1 MPAMPMNKENAALA
15 AAAEWFARLGDET
28 ADEAERQRWHEW
40 LAAAPEHAQAW
51 ARVEMIAQPF
61 SRLRANTPPACSRQA
76 LLEARRELGCKS
88 RRQALR
94 LLGVGVMALGGLS
107 VLGAALPRPAQWQVL
122 AALTADLRTAVGE
135 TRQLELDDGSQLS
148 LNTATRVK
156 VDYNDEMRRVVLYDG
171 EILLDSGVDR
181 RSVPRPLVVDTVH
194 GRVTALGTRFSVRSV
209 GGQTQ
214 VDVFAGAVRLA
225 PVDGDGT
232 VIVETGES
240 GRLTTR
246 LAAGH
251 GSAAAAREGW
261 TKGLLI
267 ADNVPLIDFLP
278 ELGRYT
284 TVKLEVEPRVSQLRL
299 VGVYRIGN
307 PERDVPL
314 ILAAL
319 EGSLPLQVEGAGHDH
334 LRLIAK

>member
-1 MPAMPMNKENAALA
+1 MPMNKENAALA

-61 SRLRANTPPACSRQA
+61 SRLRANAPPACSRQA
-76 LLEARRELGCKS
+76 LLEARREP

-94 LLGVGVMALGGLS
+94 LLGVGAMALGGLA

-156 VDYNDEMRRVVLYDG
+156 VDYNDELRRIVLYDG

-209 GGQTQ
+209 GGQTE

-225 PVDGDGT
+225 PVDGDRT

-267 ADNVPLIDFLP
+267 ADNVPLADFLG

-307 PERDVPL
+307 PERDLPL

-319 EGSLPLQVEGAGHDH
+319 EGSLPLQVERAGHDH

>member
-1 MPAMPMNKENAALA
+1 MPMNKENAALA
-15 AAAEWFARLGDET
+15 AAAQWFARLGDET
-28 ADEAERQRWHEW
+28 ADEAERQRWREW
-40 LAAAPEHAQAW
+40 LAAAPEHARAW
-51 ARVEMIAQPF
+51 ARVEMIARPF
-61 SRLRANTPPACSRQA
+61 SRLRANAHPACSRQA
-76 LLEARRELGCKS
+76 LLEARHEP

-94 LLGVGVMALGGLS
+94 LLGVGVMALGGLA

-122 AALTADLRTAVGE
+122 AALTADLRTEIGE

-156 VDYNDEMRRVVLYDG
+156 LDYNDALRRIVLYDG

-181 RSVPRPLVVDTVH
+181 RNMPRPLVVDTVH

-225 PVDGDGT
+225 PVDGAAT
-232 VIVETGES
+232 VIVEAGAS
-240 GRLTTR
+240 GSLTAR
-246 LAAGH
+246 QAAAQGA
-251 GSAAAAREGW
+251 AAAAREGW

-267 ADNVPLIDFLP
+267 ADNLPLVDFLV

-284 TVKLEVEPRVSQLRL
+284 TVKLEAEPRLSQLRL

-307 PERDVPL
+307 PGHDLPL

-319 EGSLPLQVEGAGHDH
+319 EGSLPLRVATVGDDH

>member
-1 MPAMPMNKENAALA
+1 MPMNKENAALA

-40 LAAAPEHAQAW
+40 LAAAPEHSQAW

-61 SRLRANTPPACSRQA
+61 SRLRANAPPACSRQA
-76 LLEARRELGCKS
+76 LLEARREP

-94 LLGVGVMALGGLS
+94 LLGVGAMALGSLA

-156 VDYNDEMRRVVLYDG
+156 VDYNDELRRIVLYDG

-209 GGQTQ
+209 GGQTL

-240 GRLTTR
+240 GRLTAR
-246 LAAGH
+246 QAAGH

-267 ADNVPLIDFLP
+267 ADNMPLADFLA

-284 TVKLEVEPRVSQLRL
+284 TVKLEVESRVSQLRL

-307 PERDVPL
+307 SERDLPL

-319 EGSLPLQVEGAGHDH
+319 EGSLPLQVERAGHDH

>member
-1 MPAMPMNKENAALA
+1 MWTSPVDKENAALA

-28 ADEAERQRWHEW
+28 ADEVERQRWREW
-40 LAAAPEHAQAW
+40 LAAAPEHARAW
-51 ARVEMIAQPF
+51 ARVEMIARPF

-76 LLEARRELGCKS
+76 LLEVRREP
-88 RRQALR
+88 RRQTLR
-94 LLGVGVMALGGLS
+94 LLGVGAMALGSFAL
-107 VLGAALPRPAQWQVL
+107 LGAALPRSTQWQVL
-122 AALTADLRTAVGE
+122 AALNADLRTGVGE

-156 VDYNDEMRRVVLYDG
+156 VDYNDALRRIVLYDG
-171 EILLDSGVDR
+171 EIMLDSGADR
-181 RSVPRPLVVDTVH
+181 RSVPRTLVVDTVH

-209 GGQTQ
+209 GDQTR

-225 PVDGDGT
+225 PLDGDATLT
-232 VIVETGES
+232 VEAGES
-240 GRLTTR
+240 GHLT
-246 LAAGH
+246 AARQAAVN

-267 ADNVPLIDFLP
+267 ADNVPLADFLA

-284 TVKLEVEPRVSQLRL
+284 TVKLEAEPRVSQLRL

-307 PERDVPL
+307 PGRDLPL

-319 EGSLPLQVEGAGHDH
+319 EGSLPLRVATAGHDH

>member
-1 MPAMPMNKENAALA
+1 MLMNKENAALA
-15 AAAEWFARLGDET
+15 AAAQWFARLGDET
-28 ADEAERQRWHEW
+28 ADEAERQRWREW
-40 LAAAPEHAQAW
+40 LAAAPEHARAW
-51 ARVEMIAQPF
+51 ARVEMIARPF
-61 SRLRANTPPACSRQA
+61 SRLRANAPPACSRQA
-76 LLEARRELGCKS
+76 LLEARREP

-94 LLGVGVMALGGLS
+94 LLGVGAMALGGLA

-122 AALTADLRTAVGE
+122 AVLTADLRTEIGQ

-156 VDYNDEMRRVVLYDG
+156 LDYNDALRRIVLYDG

-181 RSVPRPLVVDTVH
+181 RNVPRPLVVDTVH

-225 PVDGDGT
+225 PVDGAAT
-232 VIVETGES
+232 VILEAGAS
-240 GRLTTR
+240 GSLTAR
-246 LAAGH
+246 QAVAQGA
-251 GSAAAAREGW
+251 AAAAREGW

-267 ADNVPLIDFLP
+267 ADNLPLADFLV

-284 TVKLEVEPRVSQLRL
+284 TVKLEAEPRISQLRL
-299 VGVYRIGN
+299 VGVYRIGK
-307 PERDVPL
+307 PGRDLPL

-319 EGSLPLQVEGAGHDH
+319 EGSLPLRVATVGGDH

>member
-1 MPAMPMNKENAALA
+1 MNKENAALA

-61 SRLRANTPPACSRQA
+61 SRLRANAPPACSRQA
-76 LLEARRELGCKS
+76 LLEARREP

-94 LLGVGVMALGGLS
+94 LLGVGAMALGGLS

-156 VDYNDEMRRVVLYDG
+156 VDYNDELRRIVLYDG

-209 GGQTQ
+209 GGQTE

-225 PVDGDGT
+225 PVDGDRT

-246 LAAGH
+246 QAAGH

-267 ADNVPLIDFLP
+267 ADNVPLADFLA

-284 TVKLEVEPRVSQLRL
+284 TVKLEVESRVSQLRL

-307 PERDVPL
+307 PERDLPL

-319 EGSLPLQVEGAGHDH
+319 EGSLPLQVERAGHDH

>member
-1 MPAMPMNKENAALA
+1 MNKDNTALA
-15 AAAEWFARLGDET
+15 AAAQWFARLGDET
-28 ADEAERQRWHEW
+28 ADEAERQRWREW
-40 LAAAPEHAQAW
+40 LAAAPEHARAW
-51 ARVEMIAQPF
+51 ARVEMIARPF
-61 SRLRANTPPACSRQA
+61 SRLRANAHPACSRQA
-76 LLEARRELGCKS
+76 LLEARREP

-94 LLGVGVMALGGLS
+94 LLGVGAMALGGLA

-122 AALTADLRTAVGE
+122 AALTADLRTEVGE

-156 VDYNDEMRRVVLYDG
+156 LDYNDALRRIVLYDG

-181 RSVPRPLVVDTVH
+181 RNVPRPLVVDTVH
-194 GRVTALGTRFSVRSV
+194 GRVTALGTRFSVRTV

-225 PVDGDGT
+225 PVDGAAT
-232 VIVETGES
+232 VIVEAGAS
-240 GRLTTR
+240 GSLTAR
-246 LAAGH
+246 QAAAQGA
-251 GSAAAAREGW
+251 AAAAREGW

-267 ADNVPLIDFLP
+267 ADNLPLADFLA
-278 ELGRYT
+278 ELSRYT
-284 TVKLEVEPRVSQLRL
+284 TVKLEAEPRISQLRL

-307 PERDVPL
+307 PGRDLPL

-319 EGSLPLQVEGAGHDH
+319 EGSLPLRIATARHDH

>member
-1 MPAMPMNKENAALA
+1 MPMNKENAALA
-15 AAAEWFARLGDET
+15 AAAQWFARLGDET
-28 ADEAERQRWHEW
+28 ADEAERQRWREW
-40 LAAAPEHAQAW
+40 LAAAPEHARAW
-51 ARVEMIAQPF
+51 ARVEMIARPF
-61 SRLRANTPPACSRQA
+61 SRLRANAHPACSRQA
-76 LLEARRELGCKS
+76 LLDARRELSCES

-94 LLGVGVMALGGLS
+94 LLGVGAMALGGLA
-107 VLGAALPRPAQWQVL
+107 VLGAAMPRPAQWQVL
-122 AALTADLRTAVGE
+122 AALTADLRTEVGE
-135 TRQLELDDGSQLS
+135 TRRLELDDGSQLS

-156 VDYNDEMRRVVLYDG
+156 LDYNDALRRIVLYDG

-181 RSVPRPLVVDTVH
+181 RNVPRPLVVDTVH

-225 PVDGDGT
+225 PVDGAAM
-232 VIVETGES
+232 VIVEAGGS
-240 GRLTTR
+240 GS
-246 LAAGH
+246 LAARQAAALGA
-251 GSAAAAREGW
+251 AAAAREGW

-267 ADNVPLIDFLP
+267 ADNLPLADFLA

-284 TVKLEVEPRVSQLRL
+284 TVKLEAEPRVSQLRL

-307 PERDVPL
+307 PGRDLPL

-319 EGSLPLQVEGAGHDH
+319 EGSLPLRVATVGDDH

>member
-1 MPAMPMNKENAALA
+1 MPMNKENAALA
-15 AAAEWFARLGDET
+15 AAAEWFARLGDEA

-61 SRLRANTPPACSRQA
+61 SRLRANAPPACSRQA
-76 LLEARRELGCKS
+76 LLEARREP

-94 LLGVGVMALGGLS
+94 LLGVGAMALGGLA

-156 VDYNDEMRRVVLYDG
+156 VDYNDELRRIVLYDG

-209 GGQTQ
+209 GGQTE

-225 PVDGDGT
+225 PVDGDRT

-240 GRLTTR
+240 GRLTTQQ
-246 LAAGH
+246 AAGH

-267 ADNVPLIDFLP
+267 ADNVPLADFLA

-284 TVKLEVEPRVSQLRL
+284 TVKLEAESRVSQLRL

-307 PERDVPL
+307 PERDLPL

-319 EGSLPLQVEGAGHDH
+319 EGSLPLQVERAGHDH

>member
-1 MPAMPMNKENAALA
+1 MPMNKENAALA
-15 AAAEWFARLGDET
+15 AAAQWFARLGDET
-28 ADEAERQRWHEW
+28 ADEAERQRWREW
-40 LAAAPEHAQAW
+40 LAAAPEHTRAW
-51 ARVEMIAQPF
+51 ARVEMIARPF
-61 SRLRANTPPACSRQA
+61 SRLRANAPPACSRQA
-76 LLEARRELGCKS
+76 LLEARRELSCKS

-94 LLGVGVMALGGLS
+94 LLGVGAMALGGLA

-156 VDYNDEMRRVVLYDG
+156 LDYNDALRRIVLYDG

-181 RSVPRPLVVDTVH
+181 RNMPRPLVVDTVH

-209 GGQTQ
+209 GGQTL

-225 PVDGDGT
+225 PVDGAAM
-232 VIVETGES
+232 VIVEAGGS
-240 GRLTTR
+240 GSLTAR
-246 LAAGH
+246 QAAAMGA
-251 GSAAAAREGW
+251 AAAAREGW

-267 ADNVPLIDFLP
+267 ADNLPLADFLA

-284 TVKLEVEPRVSQLRL
+284 TVKLEAEPRVSQLRL

-319 EGSLPLQVEGAGHDH
+319 EGSLPLRVATVGGDH

>member
-1 MPAMPMNKENAALA
+1 MNKENAALA
-15 AAAEWFARLGDET
+15 AAAEWFARLGDEA

-61 SRLRANTPPACSRQA
+61 SRLRANAPPACSRQA
-76 LLEARRELGCKS
+76 LLEARREP

-94 LLGVGVMALGGLS
+94 LLGVGAMALGGLA

-156 VDYNDEMRRVVLYDG
+156 VDYNDELRRIVLYDG

-209 GGQTQ
+209 GGQTE

-225 PVDGDGT
+225 PVDGDRT

-240 GRLTTR
+240 GRLTTQQ
-246 LAAGH
+246 AAGH

-267 ADNVPLIDFLP
+267 ADNVPLADFLA

-284 TVKLEVEPRVSQLRL
+284 TVKLEVESRVSQLRL

-307 PERDVPL
+307 PERDLPL

-319 EGSLPLQVEGAGHDH
+319 EGSLPLQVERAGHDH